1 MPILFF
7 DLKDNLLGGNSLL
20 FAETNDLNQN
30 NDINSAFDDSN
41 DSYFPNSPLELMN
54 VLRSIE
60 SMSDSTPPS
69 DAIDDAL
76 KAFEREDNADNSVK
90 SNIR

>member
-1 MPILFF
+1 MPIFLFI
-7 DLKDNLLGGNSLL
+7 LKDHRLSGNSLL
-20 FAETNDLNQN
+20 FAETNDLKQN
-30 NDINSAFDDSN
+30 KDINSTFDES
-41 DSYFPNSPLELMN
+41 DSYFPSSPLELIN

-76 KAFEREDNADNSVK
+76 KAFEIEEKVDSSFDADF
-90 SNIR
+90 R